1 MKIPTE
7 KVKELREQTGAGVV
21 ECKNALEESGGS
33 IEDAAKILRKKG
45 IAAAGKKAARQ
56 TGDGLIASYIHP
68 GSKIGVLVEVN
79 CETDF
84 VAKNEDFKQ
93 LVKDITMHIAA
104 ANPQYITCE
113 EVPAEIVEQEKE
125 IVKEEFSDKPDNI
138 VEKIALGRLKKYFSE
153 NCLLDQPFVKDEDI
167 TIKDYVASYIAKLG
181 ENIKIKRFA
190 RFMLGEE

>member
-7 KVKELREQTGAGVV
+7 KIKELRELTGAGVV
-21 ECKNALEESGGS
+21 ECKNALEESKADVD
-33 IEDAAKILRKKG
+33 EAAKILRKKG
-45 IAAAGKKAARQ
+45 IAGAGKKAARQ
-56 TGDGLIASYIHP
+56 TGDGLIGSYIHP

-84 VAKNEDFKQ
+84 VAKNDDFKQ

-104 ANPQYITCE
+104 ANPMYMTSD
-113 EVPAEIVEQEKE
+113 EVPAEIIEQEKD
-125 IVKEEFSDKPDNI
+125 IVKGEFSDKPDNI

-153 NCLLDQPFVKDEDI
+153 YCLMDQPFVKDEDI
-167 TIKDYVASYIAKLG
+167 TIKDYVATYIAKLG

>member
-7 KVKELREQTGAGVV
+7 KIKELREQTGAGVV

-45 IAAAGKKAARQ
+45 IAGAGKKASRQ

-84 VAKNEDFKQ
+84 VAKNDDFKQ

-104 ANPQYITCE
+104 ANPEYLTCE
-113 EVPAEIVEQEKE
+113 EVPPEIVEQEKQM
-125 IVKEEFSDKPDNI
+125 VKEEFSDKPDNI
-138 VEKIALGRLKKYFSE
+138 IEKIALGRLKKYYSE
-153 NCLLDQPFVKDEDI
+153 NCLMDQPFVKDEDI
-167 TIKDYVASYIAKLG
+167 TIKDLVATYIAKLG

>member
-7 KVKELREQTGAGVV
+7 KIKELREMTGAGIVD
-21 ECKNALEESGGS
+21 CKEALEESGGD
-33 IEDAAKILRKKG
+33 IEEATKLLRKKG
-45 IAAAGKKAARQ
+45 IAKAGRKAARQ

-84 VAKNEDFKQ
+84 VAKNDDFKR

-104 ANPQYITCE
+104 ANPQYITSD
-113 EVPAEIVEQEKE
+113 EVPAEIIEQEKE
-125 IVKEEFSDKPDNI
+125 LTREEFSDKPENI
-138 VEKIALGRLKKYFSE
+138 IEKIAMGRLKKYFSE
-153 NCLLDQPFVKDEDI
+153 NCLMDQPFVKDEDI
-167 TIKDYVASYIAKLG
+167 TIRDYVSSYIAKLG

>member
-7 KVKELREQTGAGVV
+7 KIKELRELTGAGVV
-21 ECKNALEESGGS
+21 ECKNALEESNADVD
-33 IEDAAKILRKKG
+33 EAAKILRKKG
-45 IAAAGKKAARQ
+45 IAGAGKKASRQ
-56 TGDGLIASYIHP
+56 TGDGLIGSYIHP

-84 VAKNEDFKQ
+84 VAKNDDFKQ

-104 ANPQYITCE
+104 ANPMYMTSD
-113 EVPAEIVEQEKE
+113 EVPADIIEQEKD
-125 IVKEEFSDKPDNI
+125 IVKGEFSDKPDNI
-138 VEKIALGRLKKYFSE
+138 VEKIAMGRLKKYFSE
-153 NCLLDQPFVKDEDI
+153 YCLMDQPFVKDEDI
-167 TIKDYVASYIAKLG
+167 TIKDYVATYIAKLG

>member
-7 KVKELREQTGAGVV
+7 KIKELREQTGAGVV

-33 IEDAAKILRKKG
+33 IEDAARILRKKG
-45 IAAAGKKAARQ
+45 IAGAGKKAARQ

-84 VAKNEDFKQ
+84 VAKNDDFKQ

-104 ANPQYITCE
+104 ANPEYITCE
-113 EVPAEIVEQEKE
+113 EVPPEIVEQEKQ
-125 IVKEEFSDKPDNI
+125 IVKEEFTDKPDNI
-138 VEKIALGRLKKYFSE
+138 VEKIAVGRLKKYYSE
-153 NCLLDQPFVKDEDI
+153 NCLMDQPFVKDEDM
-167 TIKDYVASYIAKLG
+167 TIKDLVATYIAKLG
-181 ENIKIKRFA
+181 ENIRVKRFA

>member
-7 KVKELREQTGAGVV
+7 QIKELREQTGAGVV
-21 ECKNALEESGGS
+21 ECKNALQESGGS
-33 IEDAAKILRKKG
+33 VEEAAKILRKKG
-45 IAAAGKKAARQ
+45 IAEAGKKAARQ

-84 VAKNEDFKQ
+84 VAKNDDFKQ
-93 LVKDITMHIAA
+93 LVKDITMQIAA
-104 ANPQYITCE
+104 TNPQYITSD
-113 EVPAEIVEQEKE
+113 EVPADITEQEKE
-125 IVKEEFSDKPDNI
+125 IVREEFSEKPD
-138 VEKIALGRLKKYFSE
+138 KIIEQIAMGRLKKFFSE
-153 NCLLDQPFVKDEDI
+153 NCLMDQAFVKDEEI
-167 TIKDYVASYIAKLG
+167 TIKDLVSSYIAKLG

>member
-7 KVKELREQTGAGVV
+7 KIKELRELTGAGVV
-21 ECKNALEESGGS
+21 ECKNALEESNADVD
-33 IEDAAKILRKKG
+33 EAAKILRKKG
-45 IAAAGKKAARQ
+45 IAGAGKKASRQ
-56 TGDGLIASYIHP
+56 TGDGLIGSYIHP

-84 VAKNEDFKQ
+84 VAKNDDFKQ

-104 ANPQYITCE
+104 ANPMYMTSD
-113 EVPAEIVEQEKE
+113 EVPAEIIEQEKD
-125 IVKEEFSDKPDNI
+125 IVKGEFSDKPDSI
-138 VEKIALGRLKKYFSE
+138 VEKIAMGRLKKYFSE
-153 NCLLDQPFVKDEDI
+153 FCLMDQPFVKDEDI
-167 TIKDYVASYIAKLG
+167 TIKDYVATYIAKLG

>member
-7 KVKELREQTGAGVV
+7 KIKELREQTGAGVV

-33 IEDAAKILRKKG
+33 IEDAARILRKKG
-45 IAAAGKKAARQ
+45 IASAGKKAARQ

-84 VAKNEDFKQ
+84 VAKNDDFKQ

-113 EVPAEIVEQEKE
+113 EVPRDIVEQEKD

>member
-7 KVKELREQTGAGVV
+7 KIKELREQTGAGVV
-21 ECKNALEESGGS
+21 ECKNVLEESKGD
-33 IEDAAKILRKKG
+33 IEEAVKILRKKG
-45 IAAAGKKAARQ
+45 LAKAGKKASRQ

-84 VAKNEDFKQ
+84 VAKNGDFKQ

-104 ANPQYITCE
+104 SNPQYITSD
-113 EVPAEIVEQEKE
+113 EVPQEIIEQEKG
-125 IVKEEFSDKPDNI
+125 IVREEFSDKPDNI

-153 NCLLDQPFVKDEDI
+153 NCLMDQPFVKDEDI

-190 RFMLGEE
+190 RYMLGEE

>member
-7 KVKELREQTGAGVV
+7 QIKELREQTGAGVV
-21 ECKNALEESGGS
+21 ECRNALQESGGS

-45 IAAAGKKAARQ
+45 IAEAGKKSARQ

-84 VAKNEDFKQ
+84 VAKNDDFKQ
-93 LVKDITMHIAA
+93 LVKDITMQIAA
-104 ANPQYITCE
+104 TNPQYITSD
-113 EVPAEIVEQEKE
+113 EVPSDIIEQEKE
-125 IVKEEFSDKPDNI
+125 IVKEEFSEKPENI
-138 VEKIALGRLKKYFSE
+138 TEKIAMGRLKKFFSE
-153 NCLLDQPFVKDEDI
+153 NCLMDQAFVKDEEIAIRDHI
-167 TIKDYVASYIAKLG
+167 ASYIAKLG